1 MTPSVTRSYWFIN
14 AGPRKPECTTS
25 RPGFSRLGCDL
36 SELPLRIEHEQ
47 RAAFRRT
54 RGVRTAGGVMEK
66 RSRTVDRAAVLEVAA
81 DDEDL
86 LGAGDMVVE
95 ARPLAAGGEVD
106 LESALHA
113 VLPEVANADL
123 AEHADGGVAG
133 MSRFRAAGFG
143 RLPDSQAEGL

>member
-25 RPGFSRLGCDL
+25 RPGFSRLGCDQ

-54 RGVRTAGGVMEK
+54 WGVRAAGGVVEEG
-66 RSRTVDRAAVLEVAA
+66 SRTVDHAAVLEVAA

-86 LGAGDMVVE
+86 FGAGDMVVE
-95 ARPLAAGGEVD
+95 SRPLAAGGELD
-106 LESALHA
+106 LEGALHA

-133 MSRFRAAGFG
+133 VPRFRAAVLG
-143 RLPDSQAEGL
+143 RL